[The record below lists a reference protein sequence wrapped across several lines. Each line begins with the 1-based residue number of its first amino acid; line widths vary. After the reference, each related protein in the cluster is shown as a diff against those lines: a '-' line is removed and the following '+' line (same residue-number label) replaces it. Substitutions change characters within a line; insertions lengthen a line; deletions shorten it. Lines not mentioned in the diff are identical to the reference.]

1 MKNMAAPETH
11 EIEPWH
17 CTCIM
22 KFTTIYNIISTVL
35 HSRLSSTSSVVF
47 WLQAY
52 TSQFLAL
59 TMFALMM
66 SEDRISMQQRRKE
79 IVEGMKQ
86 LPGEFMVWNC
96 KIKHFGLCC
105 LKKTTLYVLQKLQ

>member
-1 MKNMAAPETH
+1 M
-11 EIEPWH
+11 
-17 CTCIM
+17 
-22 KFTTIYNIISTVL
+22 L
-35 HSRLSSTSSVVF
+35 HSRLSTSSVVF

-86 LPGEFMVWNC
+86 LPGACMVWNC
-96 KIKHFGLCC
+96 KINMFGLS
-105 LKKTTLYVLQKLQ
+105 VV

>member
-1 MKNMAAPETH
+1 MKNIAAPETH

-22 KFTTIYNIISTVL
+22 KLATNLALCYIVDFL
-35 HSRLSSTSSVVF
+35 HLLLF

-86 LPGEFMVWNC
+86 LPGACMVWNC
-96 KIKHFGLCC
+96 KINMFGLS
-105 LKKTTLYVLQKLQ
+105 VV

>member
-1 MKNMAAPETH
+1 MARG
-11 EIEPWH
+11 H
-17 CTCIM
+17 CIAQLTNNVVLCVCRLQ
-22 KFTTIYNIISTVL
+22 ISI
-35 HSRLSSTSSVVF
+35 STSSVVV

-66 SEDRISMQQRRKE
+66 SEDRISMQQRRRE

-86 LPGEFMVWNC
+86 LPGKFFNME
-96 KIKHFGLCC
+96 
-105 LKKTTLYVLQKLQ
+105 LQK

>member
-1 MKNMAAPETH
+1 MSGD
-11 EIEPWH
+11 
-17 CTCIM
+17 CII
-22 KFTTIYNIISTVL
+22 KLTSNAGNIVGSLLQYQLIST
-35 HSRLSSTSSVVF
+35 SVVF

-86 LPGEFMVWNC
+86 LPGENGVEM
-96 KIKHFGLCC
+96 
-105 LKKTTLYVLQKLQ
+105 